1 MWLREIKRLFDI
13 NHAPV
18 VRDENVYYRDRSGLL
33 PRFPQKLASV
43 ILMGDHVI
51 YLRTPRLLLSG
62 TLSDEEIEDF
72 REFAS
77 VSDELIQSAMQLL
90 SDAPRYLRPSDLEN
104 LFLRAIALKEAQLL
118 ARLIDWLRSFQG
130 DDIDFEVT
138 IPRIIERLK
147 GHQSTDAE
155 AKPAFTATA
164 LEVIRVRIQEI
175 ASSWGCLDRQKKAE
189 TVAKATGQR
198 LQSLQLVCDF
208 RPIFDSERTEIDGF
222 LPVTTMHIVFEGA
235 DGLPNG
241 LDVILSEKDV
251 ERLAEH
257 AEFAKSKLAAL
268 KSAANRLNTP
278 IPSTDLT
285 KPSIEEQ

>member
-1 MWLREIKRLFDI
+1 
-13 NHAPV
+13 
-18 VRDENVYYRDRSGLL
+18 
-33 PRFPQKLASV
+33 
-43 ILMGDHVI
+43 MGDHVF
-51 YLRTPRLLLSG
+51 YMRTPRLSLSG
-62 TLSDEEIEDF
+62 TVSDEEIEDF
-72 REFAS
+72 REFAT
-77 VSDELIQSAMQLL
+77 VSDELIQCATQLL
-90 SDAPRYLRPSDLEN
+90 NDAPKYLRPSELWN
-104 LFLRAIALKEAQLL
+104 LFFPAIAPKEAQLL

-130 DDIDFEVT
+130 DDINFGVT
-138 IPRIIERLK
+138 IPRIIDRLK

-155 AKPAFTATA
+155 AKPVFTAAA

-208 RPIFDSERTEIDGF
+208 RPIFDSERTEIEGF
-222 LPVTTMHIVFEGA
+222 LPVTTMHIVFEGT

-268 KSAANRLNTP
+268 KSAANRLKTP

-285 KPSIEEQ
+285 KPSNEKQ